1 MSFFFNP
8 MNYYFSW
15 LMICVGVYLNL
26 FLSQLN
32 PQFLFSFNFGY
43 LLLFLGLSMILSSF
57 YIFNKIYDVNER
69 DENFKHIET
78 KYSFEKF
85 ELLIKILIFVGLLL
99 LLFVSLVNTI
109 IGVLLI
115 ICFGICKKIF

>member
-1 MSFFFNP
+1 
-8 MNYYFSW
+8 
-15 LMICVGVYLNL
+15 
-26 FLSQLN
+26 
-32 PQFLFSFNFGY
+32 
-43 LLLFLGLSMILSSF
+43 MILSSF

-115 ICFGICKKIF
+115 ICFGICKKYFKNKLIYYFIESCLLFSVAGFIQKKS